1 MIENQ
6 LSSTATLNKKEN
18 VAKKAHKMPSLDQ
31 FMDLVKSEKSAL
43 ASTPS
48 GYNVY
53 NKYSKTS

>member
-1 MIENQ
+1 MVQNQ
-6 LSSTATLNKKEN
+6 VSSKATLNKKKN
-18 VAKKAHKMPSLDQ
+18 VEKKAHKMPSLDQ